1 MTARPLPAN
10 PSLKSLKNQ
19 AKQLVHGH
27 QSGAKD
33 ACERIRASHPRMGTL
48 ASEEIRETSFALA
61 DALLV
66 IAREYGYES
75 WPKLLAEQFSD
86 PSHFSSDV
94 GWEWALCPDL
104 YHPIGSR
111 GGTTSANECMVACE
125 NNREDQALAVYV
137 AVGIRYAERDL
148 RAVAFD
154 EEANRHVMRPRG
166 NAKATDLA
174 LYGFELPYSEVA
186 HGVITH
192 IGIEVRVP

>member
-1 MTARPLPAN
+1 MATRQLPAN

-19 AKQLVHGH
+19 AKQLIHGH

-33 ACERIRASHPRMGTL
+33 ACERIHASHPRMGSL
-48 ASEEIRETSFALA
+48 APEEIREAPFALA

-86 PSHFSSDV
+86 PSHFSNDT
-94 GWEWALCPDL
+94 GWEWAVAPDI
-104 YHPIGSR
+104 YHPIGTR
-111 GGTTSANECMVACE
+111 GGTTSAKECMVALE

-137 AVGIRYAERDL
+137 AVGTRYAEREL

-154 EEANRHVMRPRG
+154 EEANRHLMRLRG
-166 NAKATDLA
+166 NAKAEDLA
-174 LYGFELPYSEVA
+174 LYGFELPYTEVA

-192 IGIEVRVP
+192 VGIEVRAE